1 MNSINPKFGSGN
13 RRWKKINKDNKEF
26 PNRVSMQWW
35 SKEEKFEDG
44 FGEDCSY
51 EGGVIHGNRLDV
63 SAPSNETD
71 GRR

>member
-1 MNSINPKFGSGN
+1 
-13 RRWKKINKDNKEF
+13 
-26 PNRVSMQWW
+26 MQWW

-63 SAPSNETD
+63 SAPANETD